1 MGKRVAKKSKAEFA
15 KLLKA
20 WRARL
25 ELTQAD
31 AAERLCVPIRT
42 LQNWEIARTAPAG
55 GFRLLIERI
64 LKSK

>member
-1 MGKRVAKKSKAEFA
+1 MSPESETRF
-15 KLLKA
+15 
-20 WRARL
+20 

-31 AAERLCVPIRT
+31 AAELLCVPIRT

-64 LKSK
+64 LKSR